1 MQLAAALLL
10 AAGTVSAQATDVN
23 IIGLFPGKAVVVV
36 NRGAPHT
43 LSVGESTSEG
53 VRLVS
58 VERGSAIVEVD
69 GKREKLEMGQH
80 FETAASSGSRTSVT
94 LPADSRGQF
103 VTAGQVNGAY
113 LRFMVDTGATYVSIP
128 VSEARRLGIDLKGA
142 QRGATMTANGPVT
155 VYKVNLDSVTV
166 GGVTLY
172 NVEATIHPMPGMD
185 VGLLGMSF
193 LNRTEMRR
201 EGETLT
207 LTKRY

>member
-1 MQLAAALLL
+1 VRIVLAAALAML
-10 AAGTVSAQATDVN
+10 AANASATDVN
-23 IIGLFPGKAVVVV
+23 VIGLFPGKALVVV
-36 NRGAPHT
+36 NRGTPHT
-43 LSVGESTSEG
+43 MSVGDTSPEG
-53 VRLVS
+53 VRLLS
-58 VERGSAIVEVD
+58 VDHSSATFEFD
-69 GKREKLEMGQH
+69 GHREKLEMGQH
-80 FETAASSGSRTSVT
+80 FETAASSGSRSSVT

-113 LRFMVDTGATYVSIP
+113 VRFVVDTGATFVSIP
-128 VSEARRLGIDLKGA
+128 ASEARRLGIDLTHA

-166 GGVTLY
+166 GGITLY
-172 NVEATIHPMPGMD
+172 NVEATVHPMPGMD

-201 EGETLT
+201 EGDSLT